1 MARPSHLQGSLLIGS
16 QFLAV
21 FKDPFKAEF
30 NSLHPL
36 AVERLVR

>member
-21 FKDPFKAEF
+21 FKGPFKAEF
-30 NSLHPL
+30 KSSPP
-36 AVERLVR
+36 V